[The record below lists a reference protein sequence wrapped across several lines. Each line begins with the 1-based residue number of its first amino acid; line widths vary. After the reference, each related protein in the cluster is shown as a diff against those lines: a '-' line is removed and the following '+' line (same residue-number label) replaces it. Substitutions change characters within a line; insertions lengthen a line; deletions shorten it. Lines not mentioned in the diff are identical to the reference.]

1 MAVLIYRLNHSWSH
15 CFGYNVCFY
24 FSVQGCMYSCLAR
37 AQEKECNCTEGKYR
51 TVSGICSETS
61 DGNAMPL
68 FRFTIGLN
76 KRWGAVRLRR
86 VESSCL
92 PQTWPGFDFGP
103 CYPYVGHWV
112 CCLFS
117 LCPGGRFFSGFP
129 VFLPPQKPWTK
140 NGITKFK
147 FHQGRRPA

>member
-1 MAVLIYRLNHSWSH
+1 
-15 CFGYNVCFY
+15 
-24 FSVQGCMYSCLAR
+24 MYSCLAR

-68 FRFTIGLN
+68 FRFAMGLN
-76 KRWGAVRLRR
+76 KRWGAAGLRR

-103 CYPYVGHWV
+103 LLSICGPLSL
-112 CCLFS
+112 LFV
-117 LCPGGRFFSGFP
+117 LPLPRGTVFLRVSGFP
-129 VFLPPQKPWTK
+129 PSTK
-140 NGITKFK
+140 TVDKKTASPNLNSTRVEDLHKN
-147 FHQGRRPA
+147 QLRLM